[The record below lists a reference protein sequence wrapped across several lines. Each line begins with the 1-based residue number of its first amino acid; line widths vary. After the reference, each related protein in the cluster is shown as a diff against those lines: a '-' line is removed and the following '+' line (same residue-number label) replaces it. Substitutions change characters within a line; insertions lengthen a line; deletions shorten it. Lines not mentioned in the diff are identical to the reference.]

1 MTYWEAADI
10 LEHGSLHYGKIQ
22 EASAIALMVLKEK
35 IKKLDEAEDAR
46 IRVTSKI
53 KEASKRGPL
62 YGTNSGVVF
71 VDENCGGIE

>member
-10 LEHGSLHYGKIQ
+10 LEHGSVNYGKVL
-22 EASAIALMVLKEK
+22 EAEAIALKVLKEL

-46 IRVTSKI
+46 IRVMSKI
-53 KEASKRGPL
+53 REASERGPL

-71 VDENCGGIE
+71 VDEWM